1 MRPQLLPEPL
11 GEWLISRGDFFS
23 PAGWR
28 WLILGRVWPVA
39 GTFSGTFD
47 SHVVAE
53 CYLPSDP
60 IHPRA
65 SSMSVRDRTTRTP
78 SPERKSLMLCVTGSR
93 APAPIA
99 AARIGTSFGSA
110 SSHAR

>member
-11 GEWLISRGDFFS
+11 GESLICRGVFFS
-23 PAGWR
+23 PVGWR

-47 SHVVAE
+47 SRVVAE

-65 SSMSVRDRTTRTP
+65 SSISVRGRTTRTP
-78 SPERKSLMLCVTGSR
+78 SPERKCLMRSEEH
-93 APAPIA
+93 
-99 AARIGTSFGSA
+99 TSELQSQ
-110 SSHAR
+110 SNLVCRLLLEKK